1 MDCRPRLMSSIY
13 PWFRIRVYFLLD
25 GLPTK
30 AVELHLPGFGIR
42 ICPSPR
48 LCRSTAPYSVL
59 FRCNPPKGGL
69 PHPPPRGRAPT
80 PYSPSARLK
89 VQVKPVSILNHFV
102 KTSHIHNYRTRSV
115 SSESFYVKFSRTDKM
130 YAFFSRIGA
139 QIWNSIPFSIKLLKR
154 SSFRKKIKE
163 LLLNFLRS
171 EDDYVEV
178 SGLIKLFNTLG

>member
-1 MDCRPRLMSSIY
+1 M
-13 PWFRIRVYFLLD
+13 
-25 GLPTK
+25 
-30 AVELHLPGFGIR
+30 
-42 ICPSPR
+42 
-48 LCRSTAPYSVL
+48 STAQ
-59 FRCNPPKGGL
+59 FIEMQKRCKECCLGK
-69 PHPPPRGRAPT
+69 
-80 PYSPSARLK
+80 Y
-89 VQVKPVSILNHFV
+89 FV